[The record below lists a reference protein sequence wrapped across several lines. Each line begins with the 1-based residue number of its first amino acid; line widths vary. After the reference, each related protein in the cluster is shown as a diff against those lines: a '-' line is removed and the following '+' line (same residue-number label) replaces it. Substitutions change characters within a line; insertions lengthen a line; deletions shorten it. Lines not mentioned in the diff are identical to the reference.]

1 MSTLSTANIQ
11 TKAANTPPVI
21 KDSNGTE
28 VGQFARAWVN
38 FQGSGTVAIN
48 DSFNVSAVTDVA
60 QGAYTVTLSNA
71 MPNTN
76 YAVTTCLQYD
86 SNQTASTAGSA
97 QALELARVAKTTTSF
112 GLICCIYTGGLYD
125 AESIFAVVF
134 GG

>member
-21 KDSNGTE
+21 KDVNGTE
-28 VGQFARAWVN
+28 CGTFCRAWVN
-38 FQGSGTVAIN
+38 FQGTGTVAIN

-76 YAVTTCLQYD
+76 YAVTAFLQYD
-86 SNQTASTAGSA
+86 SSQTASTAGSA
-97 QALELARVAKTTTSF
+97 QGLELARVAKTTTSF
-112 GLICCIYTGGLYD
+112 GLISRIYTGTLYD